1 MRGGQFLLPLYVDPE
16 DAVAADAPESLYTV
30 SPNPVALDE
39 SFNPQRLA
47 TLIRSTTTNS
57 FGSLG
62 EPTETSAEVLNS
74 LPKWAQAVVQ
84 TGCFN
89 AAGTMSSPGGKL
101 KRGSGLQSEPS
112 NGRPRKRRSF
122 GHGVDH
128 ESLAGDES
136 SELQAGLD
144 ELNIELEKD
153 PDLEDDEE
161 LPIVFTQAEATADNV
176 EKFAELLERL
186 VETATNSQ
194 QAFDVESNDADVFQS
209 EEVKMLRQ
217 SLKALEKNDWI
228 KKLEPELLILL
239 MSSFDAQVRQGLVVN
254 VLGDELSTKEKG
266 NARIDERLVQKLVAS
281 LDVAI
286 CEMIVMTTPHID
298 RRALSEESIENC
310 IQLLHHTIR
319 CLLLPCIDTSFVT
332 AASAPVARESDG
344 KQSTG
349 RKTRGPSRVNLRA
362 NKNVR
367 KAVERVSHVACELM
381 DRLAALVLSVK
392 LADRWI
398 LRLSSSMVELFA
410 LDHSSFATSLQQ
422 SALGILRAIFLQYK
436 PHREP
441 LLGDVVDIMVKLPTA
456 KRTLR
461 TVKLLNSN
469 DTVQRVSTL
478 VVSLI
483 QSCAAAGKLETTEPE
498 IDVLQ
503 DLNVESSTPDTVADE
518 KSMYR
523 DNVVRAASED
533 TRNSARSFAR
543 VLLNACWKKSEE
555 RDNRVVLDNFVE
567 DLLVMFVRPEWPGA
581 EDLLEVLSSSLASI
595 LRANISADIKNPDS
609 HHSLAAL
616 NLVGKICASIKQYQR
631 KVAHSTVKDDSGSI
645 AVIEEHTSNLRE
657 VLDIKKT
664 SSRKEDT
671 NVSNELLDQITL
683 KHIVVMHLQRH
694 NFGQGDSKKL
704 FLLKFISE
712 SKSHWGEAK
721 AAFVEREKK
730 LWESLWEVPKGGVNS
745 TFKVAP
751 PTIELALTSSLHLAM
766 KRGFCGLFNKLLAH
780 IMALLSK
787 GIPSLRAR
795 VMKCLRGIVD
805 VDPMLMAE
813 NGVQLAVER
822 CCSDEKSS
830 VREAAVNL
838 IGTYVLLQPVL
849 FDSYFDVLAER
860 LRDKGI
866 KVRKSVCKIFKIAIS
881 MQDQSQE
888 KITEKALHR
897 KSACMRCLVERIG
910 HAAEDQAVKNF
921 IIDTFQEVWF
931 GTDLTSSRLSNPLSV
946 FCDDNTLPPGWTT
959 VVHEKNGSASEEIA
973 KFVFE
978 DGSVANSVEEAWSAY
993 RTPTVTPASV
1003 VKSNDSKLDNSSEV
1017 VATIVE
1023 VIHGVPNLGWFTE
1036 LLKRLLG
1043 KRDRK
1048 TGTQSSKNRSY
1059 QVAIAEDRA
1068 EAIVD
1073 RLVGCLMDLQEGTFL
1088 KGVSIETAHGQFVAC
1103 MTALSAFCEAKP
1115 RLLTRHLETIRVYLK
1130 EKDVKVQ
1137 SLSVSMI
1144 NNILSV
1150 KRVPHTIA
1158 TKLEGDLRLLV
1169 LRSSPSV
1176 VGPSVQC
1183 LATLSTATKNAPVL
1197 LLSLLEQFVLCIQKY
1212 VQRTSLADLSD
1223 QDNYV
1228 LQRALFVAGKIVGS
1242 TDIDNCSALAK
1253 EAKVVTIG
1261 TITKSLYE
1269 LFGRFARMPGND
1281 TCAAKA
1287 VQGMGF
1293 LFPIRPRL
1301 FLRAQQDGLLTF
1313 LLTENTRKAKLQCLV
1328 SMKELLLSEIIRAE
1342 IGEATRTTNQ
1352 SKTKVQQVQGDQE
1365 ADASLIGNVMQAE
1378 LVHILALSL
1387 QRVPQIRKEAI
1398 ACIGALLT
1406 PGLVNPLQC
1415 IPNLVTLETDRV
1427 PDVRDA
1433 AFSLLLALEK
1443 YRSQF
1448 HAPLLK
1454 GIQDSYL
1461 FQLRVYGDATALG
1474 IDENKKAYCLFG
1486 RLYMNCVKS
1495 TKAQGTLF
1503 LRALVNQFTDQG
1515 TVLQPLKNKPFTS
1528 HSKTFTTSLK
1538 YLCYLAQ
1545 ILSTLPYEVED
1556 EPLYIIY
1563 SINRYVSLR
1572 LGPVLDD
1579 LMEAFVE
1586 AGVPQNLLED
1596 DEADLSNVKIDEYRL
1611 RPVADSQALQT
1622 NGCIAFAMALML
1634 RLKFMLKRN
1643 YQLDDEKC
1651 ATYKP
1656 SSTDASEEAKERS
1669 SKKLLLPSVDDLCQ
1683 PDEAIQVNWNLFL
1696 VAWSAARED
1705 QKQLDI
1711 DMEQVQKPK
1720 ATPKRRR
1727 RPRKSIS
1734 SKRQKQQE
1742 NDSEDEDV
1750 ELLA

>member
-1 MRGGQFLLPLYVDPE
+1 MIVIYPFYSYIFTKLSSVEQAWFSLVLLIIKLAIKNGISYYIRSNTDMQPEIVVFNVDVFNALFVSFSMQNSTSQLTVIVIITVDFIRMAGSIREVVHLVRELKRMEDHINVLKAVLKGNVQPLQNSRNALAPIAQKSLESRAPESSHRTSNRWKSSSGANAQSNLVFMERLYARKVLNLLHLTEFTILVEYIEVVVPVVYLLHHNELDRTLWGPASTTGRSRATDIVIFIQLAVVALLGVTCALDYDKPEAARLAAAGATLLMYFRSIGLLRILLAIFQSETLRPGQRKKRPMPSRMHAVPNKMRQKFLLPLYVDPE

-161 LPIVFTQAEATADNV
+161 LPIVFTQAEATADNF

-239 MSSFDAQVRQGLVVN
+239 MSSFDA
-254 VLGDELSTKEKG
+254 
-266 NARIDERLVQKLVAS
+266 
-281 LDVAI
+281 
-286 CEMIVMTTPHID
+286 
-298 RRALSEESIENC
+298 
-310 IQLLHHTIR
+310 
-319 CLLLPCIDTSFVT
+319 
-332 AASAPVARESDG
+332 
-344 KQSTG
+344 
-349 RKTRGPSRVNLRA
+349 
-362 NKNVR
+362 
-367 KAVERVSHVACELM
+367 
-381 DRLAALVLSVK
+381 
-392 LADRWI
+392 
-398 LRLSSSMVELFA
+398 
-410 LDHSSFATSLQQ
+410 
-422 SALGILRAIFLQYK
+422 
-436 PHREP
+436 
-441 LLGDVVDIMVKLPTA
+441 
-456 KRTLR
+456 
-461 TVKLLNSN
+461 
-469 DTVQRVSTL
+469 QRVSTL

-1088 KGVSIETAHGQFVAC
+1088 KGVSIETAH
-1103 MTALSAFCEAKP
+1103 
-1115 RLLTRHLETIRVYLK
+1115 

-1158 TKLEGDLRLLV
+1158 TKLEV
-1169 LRSSPSV
+1169 
-1176 VGPSVQC
+1176 C
-1183 LATLSTATKNAPVL
+1183 TLH
-1197 LLSLLEQFVLCIQKY
+1197 
-1212 VQRTSLADLSD
+1212 
-1223 QDNYV
+1223 
-1228 LQRALFVAGKIVGS
+1228 
-1242 TDIDNCSALAK
+1242 
-1253 EAKVVTIG
+1253 
-1261 TITKSLYE
+1261 
-1269 LFGRFARMPGND
+1269 
-1281 TCAAKA
+1281 
-1287 VQGMGF
+1287 
-1293 LFPIRPRL
+1293 
-1301 FLRAQQDGLLTF
+1301 
-1313 LLTENTRKAKLQCLV
+1313 TECLV

-1427 PDVRDA
+1427 SDVRDA